1 MTITIEFN
9 GQLRQLTQAIS
20 IERTV
25 NDGATVAEAL
35 MTLRD
40 DYDDTFRSIL
50 YGETGEV
57 STTALILLKDEPVA
71 RDPWPVLSD
80 GDVIT
85 ILPPI
90 AGG

>member
-9 GQLRQLTQAIS
+9 GQLRQLTQATS
-20 IERTV
+20 IERAL
-25 NDGATVAEAL
+25 NDGATVADAL
-35 MTLRD
+35 KTLRD
-40 DYDDTFRSIL
+40 EYDDTFRSIL
-50 YGETGEV
+50 YDDTGEV
-57 STTALILLKDEPVA
+57 STTTLILLKDEPVT